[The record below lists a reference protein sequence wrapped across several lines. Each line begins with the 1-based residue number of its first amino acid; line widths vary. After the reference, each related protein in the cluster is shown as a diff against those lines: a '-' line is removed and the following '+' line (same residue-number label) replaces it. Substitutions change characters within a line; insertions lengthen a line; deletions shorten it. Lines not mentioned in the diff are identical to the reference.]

1 MQEALHDH
9 LLDFED
15 WLAARDSRS
24 LQNRERTVNIER
36 PPVRVEA
43 TEAEHAPPFRGR
55 SLGITQHERL
65 RLHRCGKLCVLR
77 WRIQADI
84 KNLDIEL
91 GKLFGTVTQRG
102 KFSRST
108 RSEGFR
114 EPGDDDAFL
123 AAAAKICMSDAD
135 CAGFNWWG
143 GDNVIF
149 KASNSVASA
158 SSATFYELN
167 SAPTPSPSPDG
178 TATRRLPTTARRQGP
193 PQDRSNKSNFK
204 EAPARAS

>member
-1 MQEALHDH
+1 MRIRILLVRDRHAAQET
-9 LLDFED
+9 
-15 WLAARDSRS
+15 
-24 LQNRERTVNIER
+24 REIEFGQSIDDVLSGSFRVNVSVDTTKNACTVNIER

-43 TEAEHAPPFRGR
+43 AEAEHAPPFRGR

-65 RLHRCGKLCVLR
+65 RFHRCGKLCVLR

-123 AAAAKICMSDAD
+123 ASTFADVVREPMLSFGNRSFACGNANEKEIRSRLSDLGR
-135 CAGFNWWG
+135 CGPSWFRRCE
-143 GDNVIF
+143 
-149 KASNSVASA
+149 KQ
-158 SSATFYELN
+158 YE
-167 SAPTPSPSPDG
+167 
-178 TATRRLPTTARRQGP
+178 RQ
-193 PQDRSNKSNFK
+193 
-204 EAPARAS
+204 